1 MSRIGKRPIEIPEK
15 VNVSINGQDIE
26 VKGPN
31 GTLSYSYNAGVEV
44 VQEDKTLVV
53 KPMNESQSS
62 RALWGLT
69 RTLISNMVEGVTT
82 GFTKSLEF
90 NGVGYRAAVTGN
102 KLTLSLGYS
111 HPVEYELP
119 EGISAKVNKNVIEL
133 SGANKELVGF
143 AAAKIRSFRPPE
155 PYKGKGIKYA
165 DETIIRKAGKT
176 GGTKY
181 VSYEK
186 NI

>member
-1 MSRIGKRPIEIPEK
+1 MSRIGKQPVTIPEK
-15 VNVSINGQDIE
+15 VTVTIADRVVD

-31 GTLSYSYNAGVEV
+31 GQLTLTHHAGVNVE
-44 VQEDKTLVV
+44 QKEKEILVNPV
-53 KPMNESQSS
+53 DASQKN

-69 RTLISNMVEGVTT
+69 RTLVSNMVVGVTT
-82 GFTKSLEF
+82 GFTKNLVF
-90 NGVGYRAAVTGN
+90 TGVGYKAAVAGN
-102 KLTLSLGYS
+102 KLTLNLGYS
-111 HPVEYELP
+111 HPIDYELP
-119 EGISAKVNKNVIEL
+119 AGISVKVEKNEIAV

-176 GGTKY
+176 GAK
-181 VSYEK
+181 K
-186 NI
+186 